1 MAKDL
6 NVSPETM
13 KILEENI
20 SSKISDIAH
29 SNILSEISSQAREIK
44 EKNKQLRVHQT
55 KKFLHSKGNH

>member
-44 EKNKQLRVHQT
+44 EKNKQMGLHEI
-55 KKFLHSKGNH
+55 KKFLPSKINH

>member
-44 EKNKQLRVHQT
+44 EKNKQMRVHQT